1 MAFTMSVVRYRP
13 ADAVR
18 WLQMGSES
26 AARDAQRR
34 GQAALKSGDDLR
46 RNFRDAAGALIGAGK
61 TAFAQAMHAQANATE
76 YVLYEELME
85 VVQGAK
91 TKTIRYEDVKSIE
104 VHGDRARVVLKE
116 GEIKVDPPAH
126 ICVGRVRVPIGWE
139 RNGMEVAYDVL
150 LDELGA
156 RCKVPLE
163 SA

>member
-1 MAFTMSVVRYRP
+1 MSVVRYRP

-34 GQAALKSGDDLR
+34 GQAAFRGGDDLR
-46 RNFRDAAGALIGAGK
+46 RNFRDAAGAIFGAGK
-61 TAFAQAMHAQANATE
+61 TAVAQALHAQANASE

-85 VVQGAK
+85 IVQGAK
-91 TKTIRYEDVKSIE
+91 TKTVRYNDVKSIE
-104 VHGDRARVVLKE
+104 VKGDRARLVLRE
-116 GEIKVDPPAH
+116 GEVKIDPPAH
-126 ICVGRVRVPIGWE
+126 ISVGRVRVPIGWE

-150 LDELGA
+150 LDEIGA

-163 SA
+163 TA